1 MSRLTPR
8 DAYALSRTLVGLE
21 VNGDT
26 EALPEAIRRFTTIYQ
41 ELPDEVRGLAWE
53 AFLAARE
60 DRDELVK
67 AVTDAVPE
75 GPPPEADEILV
86 RPASLADLQEQ
97 TDDSRWLWKGY
108 IPSGQL
114 SGIAAF
120 EGVGKTRFAIDL
132 ARRIYRNSLWP
143 DGQPPTFPKGTP
155 TLWVCS
161 DGQQDEVKATAKAF
175 GMPDEA
181 IYFNTPRDD
190 PYGGTTLDQDEVRER
205 LESFIGVVKPGL
217 VFIDSLTY
225 ATSDDMNTAKDT
237 KSMMTPLRDLAQ
249 RTGTTIVSLLHL
261 SKEGQPLG
269 RRIKGITRTIL
280 QLDCPNP
287 EQSSRLKLWVPKSFA
302 MKPAALGVTM
312 GESGNEYDLSP
323 PTTPEPSRGGRPSVA
338 RDKAIQFIRVEL
350 TRQNDQTWNEL
361 RDKWTKGGENAKRF
375 QDAVKALESD
385 GELVK
390 DGGKGTGKQLVIH
403 LVPPE
408 DETQNP

>member
-8 DAYALSRTLVGLE
+8 DAYLLSRVVIGHDL
-21 VNGDT
+21 NGDAT
-26 EALPEAIRRFTTIYQ
+26 ALPEPFRRFAAIY
-41 ELPDEVRGLAWE
+41 RGLPEDARGSAWQG
-53 AFLAARE
+53 FLAGLD

-67 AVTDAVPE
+67 AVADADPD
-75 GPPPEADEILV
+75 GPPPEGESVLW
-86 RPASLADLQEQ
+86 PASLADLQEQ

-132 ARRIYRNSLWP
+132 ARRIYRDSLWP
-143 DGQPPTFPKGTP
+143 DSQPPTFPKGTP

-190 PYGGTTLDQDEVRER
+190 PYGGTTLDQDEDRER

-312 GESGNEYDLSP
+312 GESGNEYDLNP
-323 PTTPEPSRGGRPSVA
+323 PEPAEPSKGGRPPVS
-338 RDKAIQFIRVEL
+338 RDKAMKFLRDEL
-350 TRQNDQTWNEL
+350 AHENDQTWNEL
-361 RDKWTKGGENAKRF
+361 KGKWTASGEISKRF
-375 QDAVKALESD
+375 GDAVKAMEAD
-385 GELVK
+385 GEIAK
-390 DGGKGTGKQLVIH
+390 HGGPGTGQEMVLH
-403 LVPPE
+403 LSRSE

>member
-1 MSRLTPR
+1 M
-8 DAYALSRTLVGLE
+8 
-21 VNGDT
+21 NGDA
-26 EALPEAIRRFTTIYQ
+26 EALPEAFKRFATMYQ
-41 ELPDEVRGLAWE
+41 ELPEDARQPAWQ
-53 AFLAARE
+53 AFLAARD

-67 AVTDAVPE
+67 ALAEADPLQ
-75 GPPPEADEILV
+75 PPPEADEILV
-86 RPASLADLQEQ
+86 WPASLADLQDQ
-97 TDDSRWLWKGY
+97 SDDSRWAWKGY
-108 IPSGQL
+108 LPSGQL

-120 EGVGKTRFAIDL
+120 EGVGKTRVAIDL
-132 ARRIYRNSLWP
+132 ARRMHGGSLWP

-161 DGQQDEVKATAKAF
+161 DGQQDEVKSTAKAF

-190 PYGGTTLDQDEVRER
+190 PYGGTTLDQDEDRER
-205 LESFIGVVKPGL
+205 LESFIRVVKPGL

-225 ATSDDMNTAKDT
+225 ATSDDMNTAKDA

-287 EQSSRLKLWVPKSFA
+287 EQSSRLKLWVSKSFA

-312 GESGNEYDLSP
+312 GETGNEYDLNP

-338 RDKAIQFIRVEL
+338 RDKAIQFIRDEL

-361 RDKWTKGGENAKRF
+361 RDKWTKGGENPKRF

-390 DGGKGTGKQLVIH
+390 DGGPGTRQQLVLH
-403 LVPPE
+403 LARTQ